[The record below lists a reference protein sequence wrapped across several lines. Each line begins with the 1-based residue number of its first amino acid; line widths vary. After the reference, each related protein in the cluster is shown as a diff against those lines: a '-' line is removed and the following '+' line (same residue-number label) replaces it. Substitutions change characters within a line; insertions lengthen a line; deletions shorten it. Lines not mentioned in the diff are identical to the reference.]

1 MARNL
6 AVGPDGAIYALLP
19 HRETLD
25 VVRLVFYKTL
35 PPLVPGAAAP
45 LVVSVP

>member
-1 MARNL
+1 
-6 AVGPDGAIYALLP
+6 LLP
-19 HRETLD
+19 RRETLD

-35 PPLVPGAAAP
+35 PPLLPQVAAP